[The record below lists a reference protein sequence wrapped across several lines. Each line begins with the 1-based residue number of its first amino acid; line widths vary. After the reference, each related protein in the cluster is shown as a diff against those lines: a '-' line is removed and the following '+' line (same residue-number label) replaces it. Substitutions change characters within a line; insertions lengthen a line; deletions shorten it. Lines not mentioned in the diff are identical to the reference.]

1 MIKRGVIVAVAVI
14 SALSLIAGISS
25 NNGGNLN
32 KNHKPEVKNKTEVIE
47 KCETKE
53 KKKEKVPVKIH
64 LTDSVNDEQKEQR
77 KAEDSKPE
85 ESKKVIPESIKSS
98 QNLFYPV
105 KHKINYPEQK
115 TFGKY
120 YDYALDVYD
129 YALEGTPVGELTFDN
144 FDDLK
149 LFRKNIEETVF
160 NDSGVPSL
168 ENFSLS
174 YTIKTAE
181 NSRLKP
187 ANIGHK
193 EFKELEEAEYFI
205 LNIFGDKGVN
215 DLSLIENVNSWLK
228 SNTSYDYNFRD
239 ISYSELGII
248 KNRSAVC
255 DGYSDFV
262 KKVCDMYGVPCEKV
276 IGNVDEGLHAWNR
289 VKIGGTW
296 YYLDT
301 TWNVCLNSNEYYL
314 SKTLWSDHRLQ

>member
-25 NNGGNLN
+25 NNGGDLN

-47 KCETKE
+47 KCKTKE
-53 KKKEKVPVKIH
+53 KKKTPVKIH

-85 ESKKVIPESIKSS
+85 ESKKEVPERIKAS

-105 KHKINYPEQK
+105 KHEINYPEQK
-115 TFGKY
+115 NFEKY

-129 YALEGTPVGELTFDN
+129 YAVKGENVGELIFDN
-144 FDDLK
+144 AEDVYMFQSKIRSTVLNNSGIPLLEGFGHSYIIQTAKNCK
-149 LFRKNIEETVF
+149 LQPMNV
-160 NDSGVPSL
+160 
-168 ENFSLS
+168 
-174 YTIKTAE
+174 
-181 NSRLKP
+181 
-187 ANIGHK
+187 GHK
-193 EFKELEEAEYFI
+193 EYVELKEIEDFI
-205 LNIFGDKGVN
+205 LSVSGDRGVT
-215 DLSLIENVNSWLK
+215 DLELVNHLNNWLK

-239 ISYSELGII
+239 ISYSELGIV

-262 KKVCDMYGVPCEKV
+262 KRVCDMYGVPCEKV